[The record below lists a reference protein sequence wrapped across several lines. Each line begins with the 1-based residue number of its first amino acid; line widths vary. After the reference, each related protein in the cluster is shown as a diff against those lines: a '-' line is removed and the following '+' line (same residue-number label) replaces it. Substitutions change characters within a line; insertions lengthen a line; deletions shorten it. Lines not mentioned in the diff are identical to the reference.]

1 MGWVLSLS
9 PKTEIILLRFLDT
22 NGLGLSYKYHVSMYF
37 SNVLSTL
44 SFITPER
51 ITDRLCIDDKMIMM
65 EQVNAD
71 SACLNN

>member
-1 MGWVLSLS
+1 MGSFSLTQE
-9 PKTEIILLRFLDT
+9 TEMILLRFLDT
-22 NGLGLSYKYHVSMYF
+22 NGLGLSYKYHVYMYF
-37 SNVLSTL
+37 SNVLSAL

-71 SACLNN
+71 SACLINH